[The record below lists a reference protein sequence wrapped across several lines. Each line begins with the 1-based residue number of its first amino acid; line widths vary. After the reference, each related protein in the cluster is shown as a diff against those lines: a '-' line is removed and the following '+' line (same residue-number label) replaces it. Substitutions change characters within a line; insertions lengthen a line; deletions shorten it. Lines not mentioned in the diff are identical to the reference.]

1 MRHWLKCKPISKNW
15 RQFIIGIF
23 VYKKTVLNLDFIY
36 NFDNFRAMKQKRGV
50 SNTLFK
56 TDNSKSYFLENV
68 EMVNCTDIVSPHD
81 ASIAN
86 MWFK

>member
-23 VYKKTVLNLDFIY
+23 VYKKTVLNLDFIC